1 MGKHRDAPD
10 SPRTGGPGSSQ
21 DRPPVGTLAEEATQL
36 FAVLSGL
43 ARDQAAQYSA
53 GAESVTASATAAM
66 RSVNE
71 HIATGDPECTYC
83 PICRVVHA
91 ARSASPEVK
100 AHLSSALLS
109 LAQAASSLM
118 APPQAEA
125 KPRDEDDSANDDV
138 AAPADGALHKIDLD
152 DGVWDQD

>member
-1 MGKHRDAPD
+1 MGKHRDESASSRP
-10 SPRTGGPGSSQ
+10 TGPGSTQ

-36 FAVLSGL
+36 FAVLSGI
-43 ARDQAAQYSA
+43 AREQATQYTA
-53 GAESVTASATAAM
+53 GAESMTASASAAV
-66 RSVNE
+66 RAVNE

-109 LAQAASSLM
+109 LAQAASSFM
-118 APPQAEA
+118 APPQSAQSTKSPEA
-125 KPRDEDDSANDDV
+125 AADDDV

-152 DGVWDQD
+152 DGSWEQD